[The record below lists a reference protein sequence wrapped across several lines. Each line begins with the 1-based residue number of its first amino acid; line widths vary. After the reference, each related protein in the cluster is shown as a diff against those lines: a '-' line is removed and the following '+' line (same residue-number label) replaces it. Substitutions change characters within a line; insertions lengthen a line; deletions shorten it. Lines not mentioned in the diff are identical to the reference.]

1 MKVLILSVTAG
12 FGHHATANAIENMLR
27 ERGVAV
33 NTVDVY
39 KTVNR
44 FLYDAIDKGYLLAS
58 KYTPEIYR
66 AVYTYLDQKDKM
78 DDKYNITSLVNLL
91 CLSLIHI

>member
-58 KYTPEIYR
+58 
-66 AVYTYLDQKDKM
+66 
-78 DDKYNITSLVNLL
+78 
-91 CLSLIHI
+91 